1 MIWQPRNS
9 SLHSKGKLSLHS
21 ERKRVPLS
29 VFMFLAKCILL
40 SVFLETLVE
49 SPRLQRDYHCCSSSS
64 RCIITRFL
72 ILVEEEEDGMP
83 FLSSIRDAFSV
94 FLMPVSEITETV
106 SKHNRNICSL
116 CTFHFVYL
124 VVLGKREQ
132 VSLSENNTK
141 LFQNST
147 ELSRTFQNS
156 SDLQS
161 SANQSLLS
169 VW

>member
-49 SPRLQRDYHCCSSSS
+49 SPRLQRDYHCCSSSP
-64 RCIITRFL
+64 RLHHTFL
-72 ILVEEEEDGMP
+72 NPRLGVEEEEDGMP
-83 FLSSIRDAFSV
+83 FLSCIRDALSV
-94 FLMPVSEITETV
+94 LRTFLMPV